1 MDAEQIR
8 SIDVINGVINAM
20 PGVSDPGDKGLN
32 VTFKMH
38 SHFSD
43 VRTRDEGRPIFEMKE
58 YIMILIPGDT
68 TSSVFRPAFEHDHL
82 RFPEQYLRFKA
93 GQEQAVGTPLTE
105 WTQITRAQVDELA
118 FFRIS
123 TVEQL
128 AAVSDSNAQRFM
140 GLNQLRDKASKYLRQ
155 LREDAPMLKVEA
167 ELKTRDEQIAAQAQQ
182 IADMQAMLAKLM
194 EGKEEDASVET
205 PAAPRSTRKSRSQE
219 REEIDA

>member
-8 SIDVINGVINAM
+8 SIDVINGVINAL

-43 VRTRDEGRPIFEMKE
+43 VQTREQGRPIFEMKE
-58 YIMILIPGDT
+58 YILILIPGDT
-68 TSSVFRPAFEHDHL
+68 TSSVFRPAFEHDHI

-93 GQEQAVGTPLTE
+93 GQEQAIGTPLTE

-123 TVEQL
+123 TIEQL
-128 AAVSDSNAQRFM
+128 AAVSDANCQRFM
-140 GLNQLRDKASKYLRQ
+140 GLSQLRDKASKYLVH
-155 LREDAPMLKVEA
+155 LREEAPMLKVQA
-167 ELKTRDEQIAAQAQQ
+167 ELEQRDQQ
-182 IADMQAMLAKLM
+182 IKTQADQIQEMQAMLAQLM
-194 EGKEEDASVET
+194 AERGERQDSE
-205 PAAPRSTRKSRSQE
+205 PQIPRKSRAQE
-219 REEIDA
+219 REEVDA